1 MDRFTRITLGVIAMS
16 LVALNIQ
23 LLGGEIINPASAA
36 LDQHDYSMI
45 SDGIDRIVAAI
56 YSCN

>member
-1 MDRFTRITLGVIAMS
+1 MDRFTKITLGVIAMS

-23 LLGGEIINPASAA
+23 LLGGEIITPASAA
-36 LDQHDYSMI
+36 LDGDDYRMI
-45 SDGIDRIVAAI
+45 SNGINAIVAAI